1 MSSQMAAHSSLGDGG
16 VPVHTASPVANGG
29 SKPCA
34 GPSPIAIIGMACRTP
49 GQVSNPEDLWQ
60 MCAQGRSGWS
70 EFPGSRFNHEAFY
83 HPNPAKAGCVRA
95 PPSTFNV
102 PAHSS
107 AAQPEGWTLLE
118 GQHCML

>member
-1 MSSQMAAHSSLGDGG
+1 MAAHSSLGDGR
-16 VPVHTASPVANGG
+16 VPLHKGPPVVNGD
-29 SKPCA
+29 SKPCK

-70 EFPGSRFNHEAFY
+70 EFPDSRFNHEAFY

-95 PPSTFNV
+95 PTPTFNV
-102 PAHSS
+102 PAHHS
-107 AAQPEGWTLLE
+107 AAEREGWTLLE
-118 GQHCML
+118 RQHFLL